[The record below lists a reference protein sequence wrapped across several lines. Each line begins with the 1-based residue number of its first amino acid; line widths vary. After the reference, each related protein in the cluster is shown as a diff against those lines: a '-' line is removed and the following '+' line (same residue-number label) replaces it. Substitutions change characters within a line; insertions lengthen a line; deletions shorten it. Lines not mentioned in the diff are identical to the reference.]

1 MRPTDFSCPNSLGFA
16 IARSP
21 EISTAAIMILH
32 SRPLRT
38 ALAEVVHSAREE
50 LLIASPYIKEGE
62 AKWVCDELETR
73 ASSNGCRLKV
83 LTDIRSDSVLGGS
96 LDLEALELFGQRR
109 NNTQVVSLP
118 RLHAKVYVADSRRAL
133 VTSAN
138 LTPSGL
144 DFNFEYGVSLG
155 NSALVRQVRGDLEAY
170 AQLGSV
176 LSAAELV
183 SLLGVAK
190 SLKDEYEQVIKSTN
204 RRIKS
209 RFNEMLRQAQRQ
221 FLSVQVGN
229 RTAHGLFADAMIYL
243 LSSRPL
249 STEELHPRI
258 AQLLPEL
265 CNDDADLVIN
275 GQKFGKQWKHTVRN
289 AQVFLRRAGR
299 IVLKNGKWTLVKAN
313 R

>member
-1 MRPTDFSCPNSLGFA
+1 
-16 IARSP
+16 
-21 EISTAAIMILH
+21 MILH

-38 ALAEVVHSAREE
+38 ALVEVIRSARED
-50 LLIASPYIKEGE
+50 LLIAAPYIKEDE
-62 AKWVCDELETR
+62 AKWVCDELAAR
-73 ASSNGCRLKV
+73 ASSNDCRLKV

-109 NNTQVVSLP
+109 SNTQVVSLP
-118 RLHAKVYVADSRRAL
+118 RLHAKVYVADMRRAL

-144 DFNFEYGVSLG
+144 DFNFEYGVCLDE
-155 NSALVRQVRGDLEAY
+155 SALVRQVRGDLEAY
-170 AQLGSV
+170 AKLGSV
-176 LSAAELV
+176 LSEAALV
-183 SLLGVAK
+183 SLLSVAK
-190 SLKDEYEQVIKSTN
+190 SLKDEYEQVNKATS

-209 RFNEMLRQAQRQ
+209 RFNETLRQAQRQ

-229 RTAHGLFADAMIYL
+229 RTAHGLFADAMVYL
-243 LSSRPL
+243 LSTRPL

-258 AQLLPEL
+258 AQLLPDL

-299 IVLKNGKWTLVKAN
+299 IALKNGKWTLVKAN
-313 R
+313 D

>member
-1 MRPTDFSCPNSLGFA
+1 MT
-16 IARSP
+16 
-21 EISTAAIMILH
+21 LH

-38 ALAEVVHSAREE
+38 ALAEIVQSAREE
-50 LLIASPYIKEGE
+50 LLIAAPYIKECE
-62 AKWVCDELETR
+62 ARWVCDELAAR
-73 ASSNGCRLKV
+73 ANNNGCRLKV

-96 LDLEALELFGQRR
+96 LDLEALELFGHRR
-109 NNTQVVSLP
+109 RNTQVVSLP
-118 RLHAKVYVADSRRAL
+118 RLHAKVFIADGRRAL

-144 DFNFEYGVSLG
+144 DFNFEYGVGLDDP
-155 NSALVRQVRGDLEAY
+155 ALVQRVRGDLEAY

-176 LSAAELV
+176 LSEPMLV

-190 SLKDEYEQVIKSTN
+190 SLKDEYAQVVKATSRTIKS
-204 RRIKS
+204 K
-209 RFNEMLRQAQRQ
+209 FNETLRQAQRQ
-221 FLSVQVGN
+221 FLSAQVGK

-243 LSSRPL
+243 LSSAPL

-258 AQLLPEL
+258 AQLLPDL

-299 IVLKNGKWTLVKAN
+299 IVLKNDKWTLVKPNA
-313 R
+313 